1 MNLSSSI
8 LFTLV
13 YADIFQYA
21 YTFDELV
28 AWIPE
33 NIWKKKAIQKQLQD
47 LIKKKIVSEKSPFI
61 TLYGHTKNI
70 QVRLNREQ
78 HAISKW
84 KKARRAV
91 CILRAIPT
99 IMFIGVTGGLS
110 VQNADEGDDID
121 LYICAKKGSLW
132 ITRFFSTVLLEM
144 FGIRRR
150 PEMRDVKD
158 TICLNMFVTEDALAV
173 PHQERDLYTAHEVL
187 QMELLWERGG
197 AYTAFLKKNTW
208 ASEVFSQKWK
218 EAIQK
223 HKSKHVSSKQRPFII
238 CIESFLKI
246 FERPAKYIQ
255 LWYMNKRRTS
265 EVVSD
270 TILRFHPHD
279 ARLWIRTRL
288 QTKLKRY
295 HLPLDK
301 NFFRT

>member
-28 AWIPE
+28 AWMPK
-33 NIWKKKAIQKQLQD
+33 NTWKKTAIQKQLHS

-70 QVRLNREQ
+70 QIRLNRQEY
-78 HAISKW
+78 AIIKW
-84 KKARRAV
+84 KKAQRAAG
-91 CILRAIPT
+91 ILRLIPT

-110 VQNADEGDDID
+110 IQNADEGDDID
-121 LYICAKKGSLW
+121 LYICAKKGTLW

-150 PEMRDVKD
+150 PETRDVKD

-173 PHQERDLYTAHEVL
+173 PRQERDLYTAHEVL

-197 AYTAFLKKNTW
+197 AYTAFLKKNAW
-208 ASEVFSQKWK
+208 VSEVFFQKWK

-223 HKSKHVSSKQRPFII
+223 HKSKHVNFQQRSFIV

-246 FERPAKYIQ
+246 VEKPAKYIQ
-255 LWYMNKRRTS
+255 LWYMKERRTS

-279 ARLWIRTRL
+279 ARLWIHTRL
-288 QTKLKRY
+288 QSKLKRY
-295 HLPLDK
+295 YLPLDK

>member
-21 YTFDELV
+21 YTFDEL
-28 AWIPE
+28 AGWIP
-33 NIWKKKAIQKQLQD
+33 NNKWNRKAIEKQLQF
-47 LIKKKIVSEKSPFI
+47 LRRKKIISWKAPFFL
-61 TLYGHTKNI
+61 LYGHTKNI
-70 QVRLNREQ
+70 QIRLNREQ

-110 VQNADEGDDID
+110 VQNADESDDID
-121 LYICAKKGSLW
+121 LYICAKNGTLW

-144 FGIRRR
+144 FSIRRR
-150 PEMRDVKD
+150 PETRDVKD

-187 QMELLWERGG
+187 QMDPLWDRGG
-197 AYTAFLKKNTW
+197 AYSIFLRKNSW
-208 ASEVFSQKWK
+208 VSEIFSEKWK
-218 EAIQK
+218 DVMQK
-223 HKSKHVSSKQRPFII
+223 HKRKRSRHQHGIFMVYVVRL
-238 CIESFLKI
+238 LKI
-246 FERPAKYIQ
+246 LEKPAKYLQ

-270 TILRFHPHD
+270 TVLRFHPHD
-279 ARLWIRTRL
+279 ARLWIHTRL
-288 QTKLKRY
+288 QSKLRRY